1 LAKNVGLLEKI
12 REEEDKFWVVFE
24 KDPELGLERQRDL
37 ERGGFWALEILH
49 WVVKEEQRATSV
61 VEEEVAIV
69 LEMRAAKSSLLLCC
83 FLFSFEAGRLNRLIL
98 SVYISIINIPLIF
111 LSFSMFS
118 IYLFIYFKF
127 MNL

>member
-1 LAKNVGLLEKI
+1 
-12 REEEDKFWVVFE
+12 
-24 KDPELGLERQRDL
+24 
-37 ERGGFWALEILH
+37 
-49 WVVKEEQRATSV
+49 VVKEEQRATSV

-69 LEMRAAKSSLLLCC
+69 LEMRAAKSSPLLCC

-118 IYLFIYFKF
+118 IYLF
-127 MNL
+127 